1 LTAHVR
7 DSPLATSYAVS
18 SAYLLDPPPPPLA
31 GAKIYVVVPSI
42 VMLPMF
48 VPDVVMRLKL
58 TVLFADIAVDIY
70 AALDVS
76 DFL

>member
-1 LTAHVR
+1 
-7 DSPLATSYAVS
+7 
-18 SAYLLDPPPPPLA
+18 
-31 GAKIYVVVPSI
+31 
-42 VMLPMF
+42 MF